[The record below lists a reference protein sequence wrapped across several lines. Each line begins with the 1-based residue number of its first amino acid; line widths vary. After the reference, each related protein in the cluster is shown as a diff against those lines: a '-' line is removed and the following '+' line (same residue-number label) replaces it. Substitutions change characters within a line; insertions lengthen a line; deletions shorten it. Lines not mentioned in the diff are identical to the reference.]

1 MDNITFGLTLTILGM
16 TGTLVSLWVLS
27 LIISAVKKIYPLE
40 KEKAKGS

>member
-27 LIISAVKKIYPLE
+27 LVISVVKKLYPLE
-40 KEKAKGS
+40 KEKAKGN